1 MNSNSNPDIILIGA
15 GIMSATLGTM
25 LNQLMPGAT
34 IEIYERLDQ
43 IAKESSDAWNNAG
56 TGHSAL
62 CELNYT
68 PEMPDGSIDATKA
81 LKVAEQFEQSKQYW
95 AYLSQSKLL
104 QDPKGFISPIP
115 HMSFVWGAD
124 NVRFLKKRYE
134 KMQTYNLFKG
144 MQFSDDHQQLKQW
157 IPLIMQDRDPE
168 QPVAATK
175 MDIGTDVNFGALARQ
190 MIGYLKNT
198 AGVNVFTGQEV
209 QNLKKLPDGTW
220 QLKIKELSTGSVKK
234 ATAKFVFIGAGGG
247 ALPLLEKSK
256 IPEGKGFGGFPA
268 SGQWLRCTNQD
279 IIMQHQAKVY
289 GKPAVGA
296 PPMSDPHLDT
306 RMIGG
311 ERALLFG
318 PFAGFSSKFLKNGS
332 YWDLP
337 LSIKWSNLWPMI
349 KVGLTNFALLKYL
362 IQQIKQSPQD
372 RVNALKKF
380 YINAE
385 GKDWELEIAGQRV
398 QVIKKDAKKGGV
410 LQFGTEVV
418 TSADGSISALLGAS
432 PGAST
437 SVPIM
442 LELIQRCF
450 PKEFQSVAWQ
460 NKLEQMVPTF
470 GQSLEKHPELC
481 QQMRDWTSTAL
492 ELNRSISG

>member
-15 GIMSATLGTM
+15 GIMSATLGSM
-25 LNQLMPGAT
+25 LNQLMPEAT

-68 PEMPDGSIDATKA
+68 PELPDGTIDATKA
-81 LKVAEQFEQSKQYW
+81 LRVAEQFELSKQYW
-95 AYLSQSKLL
+95 AYLTESKLL
-104 QDPKGFISPIP
+104 QDPKDFISPIP
-115 HMSFVWGAD
+115 HMSFVWGTD
-124 NVRFLKKRYE
+124 NVRFLQKRYQ
-134 KMQTYNLFKG
+134 KMQTYNLFKD
-144 MQFSDDHQQLKQW
+144 MQFSDNPQQLKEW
-157 IPLIMQDRDPE
+157 IPLIMQDRDPK

-190 MIGYLKNT
+190 MITYLKNT
-198 AGVNVFTGQEV
+198 AGVQVFTGQEV
-209 QNLKKLPDGTW
+209 TNLKKKSDGTW
-220 QLKIKELSTGSVKK
+220 QLKIKDLSSGEVKK

-268 SGQWLRCTNQD
+268 SGQWLRCTNAE
-279 IIMQHQAKVY
+279 IIKQHQAKVY

-362 IQQIKQSPQD
+362 IQQISQSPAD

-385 GKDWELEIAGQRV
+385 AKDWELEIAGQRV
-398 QVIKKDAKKGGV
+398 QVIKKDPKKGGI

-450 PKEFQSVAWQ
+450 PKEFQSASWQ
-460 NKLEQMVPTF
+460 DKLAKMVPTF
-470 GQSLEKHPELC
+470 GQSLEKHPDLC
-481 QQMRDWTSTAL
+481 QKMRSWTSDAL
-492 ELNRSISG
+492 ELNRANLA

>member
-1 MNSNSNPDIILIGA
+1 MNIKSNPDIILIGA

-25 LNQLMPGAT
+25 LQQLMPAAT
-34 IEIYERLDQ
+34 IEIYERLDE

-68 PEMPDGSIDATKA
+68 PEMPDGTIDATKA
-81 LKVAEQFEQSKQYW
+81 IRIAEQFELSKQFW
-95 AYLSQSKLL
+95 AYLSEQNLL
-104 QDPKGFISPIP
+104 SNPKDFISPIP
-115 HMSFVWGAD
+115 HMSFVWGPD
-124 NVRFLKKRYE
+124 NVNFLRKRYD
-134 KMQTYNLFKG
+134 KLQQYHLFQG
-144 MQFSDDHQQLKQW
+144 MRFSDDPAQLKEW
-157 IPLIMQDRDPE
+157 IPLIMNGRDPS
-168 QPVAATK
+168 QKVAATK
-175 MDIGTDVNFGALARQ
+175 MDIGTDVNFGALTRQ
-190 MIGYLKNT
+190 MIEHLKHA
-198 AGVNVFTGQEV
+198 AGVKVFTGHDV
-209 QNLKKLPDGTW
+209 QDLKQLKDGSW
-220 QLKIKELSTGSVKK
+220 ELKIKDLHSGAIKEAKT
-234 ATAKFVFIGAGGG
+234 KFVFIGAGGG

-268 SGQWLRCTNQD
+268 SGQWLRCTNPD
-279 IIMQHQAKVY
+279 IICQHQAKVY

-306 RMIGG
+306 RMING

-318 PFAGFSSKFLKNGS
+318 PFAGFSSKFLKSGS

-337 LSIKWSNLWPMI
+337 KSIKWSNILPMI
-349 KVGLTNFALLKYL
+349 KVGLTNFQLLKYL
-362 IQQIKQSPQD
+362 IQQISQSPAD
-372 RVNALKKF
+372 RVKALQRYYKDAR
-380 YINAE
+380 AE
-385 GKDWELEIAGQRV
+385 DWTLEIAGQRV
-398 QVIKKDAKKGGV
+398 QVIKNDPQKGGI

-450 PKEFQSVAWQ
+450 RKEYNTVEWQ
-460 NKLEQMVPTF
+460 QKLKQMMPSFGQQLEQN
-470 GQSLEKHPELC
+470 PELC
-481 QQMRDWTSTAL
+481 TQMRAWTSVAL
-492 ELNRSISG
+492 QLNRSI

>member
-15 GIMSATLGTM
+15 GIMSATLGSM
-25 LNQLMPGAT
+25 LNQLMPSAT
-34 IEIYERLDQ
+34 IEIYERLNQ
-43 IAKESSDAWNNAG
+43 IAQESSDAWNNAG

-68 PEMPDGSIDATKA
+68 PELADGTIDATKA
-81 LKVAEQFEQSKQYW
+81 LRVAEQFELSKQYW
-95 AYLSQSKLL
+95 AYLSESKLL
-104 QDPKGFISPIP
+104 KDPKDFISPIP
-115 HMSFVWGAD
+115 HMSFVWGSE
-124 NVRFLKKRYE
+124 NVSFLKKRYD
-134 KMQTYNLFKG
+134 KLQTYNLFKG
-144 MQFSDDHQQLKQW
+144 MQFSDNQEQLKKW
-157 IPLIMQDRDPE
+157 IPLIMQDRDPS

-175 MDIGTDVNFGALARQ
+175 MDIGTDVNFGSLARQ
-190 MIGYLKNT
+190 MIEYLSHT
-198 AGVNVFTGQEV
+198 AGVKLFTGQEV
-209 QNLKKLPDGTW
+209 TNLKKQSDGSW
-220 QLKIKELSTGSVKK
+220 QLKIKDLASGEIKK
-234 ATAKFVFIGAGGG
+234 TTAKFVFIGAGGG

-268 SGQWLRCTNQD
+268 SGQWLRCTNPD
-279 IIMQHQAKVY
+279 IIKQHEAKVY

-306 RMIGG
+306 RMING

-362 IQQIKQSPQD
+362 IQQIKQSPAD
-372 RVNALKKF
+372 RVNALRKF
-380 YINAE
+380 YINAD

-398 QVIKKDAKKGGV
+398 QVIKKDPKKGGI

-450 PKEFQSVAWQ
+450 PKEFQSEAWQ
-460 NKLEQMVPTF
+460 SKLKKMVPTF
-470 GQSLEKHPELC
+470 GESLEKRPDLC
-481 QQMRDWTSTAL
+481 QQMRSWTSEAL
-492 ELNRSISG
+492 QLNREIA